1 MQENLDVLSFLEN
14 TEHNFTLVKEAAAL
28 DADGSVY
35 SDVFSI
41 MASKVRFIR
50 IWWESVNAATVASL
64 GIVTGDGM
72 GEFPIE
78 HLDDNWLKDVLG
90 VWNE

>member
-1 MQENLDVLSFLEN
+1 MSRFFLKN

-28 DADGSVY
+28 DPDGSVNN
-35 SDVFSI
+35 DVFSI
-41 MASKVRFIR
+41 VASKVHVIR
-50 IWWESVNAATVASL
+50 MWWESVNAATVASL

-72 GEFPIE
+72 GDFPIE
-78 HLDDNWLKDVLG
+78 YLDDNWLKDVFG